1 MSDKLKPCPFCDYG
15 SSGLHETGFIQEKN
29 RTVGAYYPNLYR
41 QECQKCGAT
50 GPTSI
55 SKEEMTE
62 AWNHRPTE
70 DAIKAHAV
78 EVLAK
83 SLCESGGQWSFEHFE
98 PNSGFRLKYINEAK
112 ALLGWDNDNND
123 KEK

>member
-1 MSDKLKPCPFCDYG
+1 MSALESCPFCDYG

-62 AWNHRPTE
+62 KWNHRPFE
-70 DAIKAHAV
+70 DKAI
-78 EVLAK
+78 EVLV
-83 SLCESGGQWSFEHFE
+83 GQLIRMDRLVPE
-98 PNSGFRLKYINEAK
+98 NSVLDNVDEYRAEAK
-112 ALLGWDNDNND
+112 QLLGLDNND